1 MRRTLSVTVA
11 LSTLAASLTL
21 AAAAHAQVAS
31 DPFDRGRNEGV
42 RERPRPETD
51 PIGMPAGA
59 FRLYPSLGASITQD
73 DNVFA
78 GEVVEENDTIFS
90 LSPAA
95 SLRSQ
100 WSRHELVLAA
110 RGEQRSF
117 SDFDNED
124 TTTYRASAD
133 GRVDVRRDLRGRMSL
148 SHERGYEP
156 RGENDPLGLVEPIE
170 LTEDRIA
177 GSLQKEF
184 SRVRVSVGA
193 AHSEL
198 DFEDG
203 RLGGGG
209 VFDQDFRDRDLTE
222 WDARI
227 DYALTPSV
235 AVFATY
241 VDRSYDYVETP
252 PVPGGNRNF
261 DSNRAI
267 AGVSF
272 DLSNLVRGEV
282 GAGHVTSDSATG
294 IGDFDGFSQ
303 YAALDWFVTRLT
315 TVSLRAERDV
325 EEAGV
330 FTAASI
336 LRDHYVLNID
346 HEILRNV
353 LVGFE
358 ANWRSDEFDGIDRDD
373 DIKGLSAGVEWFVNR
388 LAVVH
393 ASIYRH
399 DQESTGV
406 DRTRSYDR
414 TAATIGVTLRR

>member
-1 MRRTLSVTVA
+1 MRRTLSFTLA
-11 LSTLAASLTL
+11 LSTLAAL
-21 AAAAHAQVAS
+21 AAPANAQVAS

-42 RERPRPETD
+42 RERPRPEVD
-51 PIGMPAGA
+51 PIGMPVGA
-59 FRLYPSLGASITQD
+59 FRLYPTLGVALSSD

-78 GEVVEENDTIFS
+78 GEFVEESDTIVS

-95 SLRSQ
+95 TLRSQ
-100 WSRHELVLAA
+100 WSRHELVLGA

-117 SDFDNED
+117 SDFNNED

-148 SHERGYEP
+148 SHESRYEP
-156 RGENDPLGLVEPIE
+156 RGDNDPLGLVEPIE
-170 LTEDRIA
+170 LTEDRVSGNI
-177 GSLQKEF
+177 QKEF

-193 AHSEL
+193 VHSEL

-222 WDARI
+222 WDARV

-235 AVFATY
+235 AVFASY

-272 DLSNLVRGEV
+272 DLSNLIRGEV
-282 GAGHVTSDSATG
+282 GAGQVTSDSSTG
-294 IGDFDGFSQ
+294 IGNFDGFSQ

-346 HEILRNV
+346 HELMRNV
-353 LVGFE
+353 LIGFE

-373 DIKGLSAGVEWFVNR
+373 DIKGLTAGVEWFVNR